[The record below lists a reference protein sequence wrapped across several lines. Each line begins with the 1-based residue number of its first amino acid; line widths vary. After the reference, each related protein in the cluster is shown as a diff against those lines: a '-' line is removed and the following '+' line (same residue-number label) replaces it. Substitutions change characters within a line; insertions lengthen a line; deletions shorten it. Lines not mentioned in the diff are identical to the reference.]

1 MRRMDDVMLIITLI
15 AAILFSVVYFN
26 IMML

>member
-15 AAILFSVVYFN
+15 AAILFSVAYFN